1 MNKQILQLKIILL
14 MCAYIA
20 FKYIQFCNIRIYL
33 LRDNHEFTFS
43 FSGPVYEKLQKCGL
57 SSNTINSFKAFP
69 TVHDAVI
76 FAQSNLNKSA
86 DIRV

>member
-1 MNKQILQLKIILL
+1 MLLFVYTALK
-14 MCAYIA
+14 
-20 FKYIQFCNIRIYL
+20 FIQFCKIRVYL
-33 LRDNHEFTFS
+33 QRDNQGFAF
-43 FSGPVYEKLQKCGL
+43 FPGPVYEKLQKCGL
-57 SSNTINSFKAFP
+57 FSNTLNSFKSFP